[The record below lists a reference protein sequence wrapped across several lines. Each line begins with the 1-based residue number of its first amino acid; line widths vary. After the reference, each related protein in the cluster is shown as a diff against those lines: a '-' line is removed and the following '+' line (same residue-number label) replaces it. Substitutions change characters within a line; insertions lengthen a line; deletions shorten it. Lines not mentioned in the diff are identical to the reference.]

1 MQIADRSCENRRSDG
16 WEVGA
21 VILIFFI
28 TVAYHKNDVMRQ
40 VPSPLPRNRVS
51 AGPYSSPVLL
61 FMIRMF
67 SFRQYLYLNVK

>member
-40 VPSPLPRNRVS
+40 VPSPHSSKP
-51 AGPYSSPVLL
+51 GFGWTIFISSPVIHDSDVL
-61 FMIRMF
+61 F
-67 SFRQYLYLNVK
+67 